1 MILYQ
6 VVDLTFLYIGLN
18 KVARLMSKFVAN
30 LTNAKNVNI
39 ALNKVANLIYA
50 KNVNIALNKFAN
62 LIYAKNVNIVASLT

>member
-6 VVDLTFLYIGLN
+6 VVDLTFFYIGLN

-39 ALNKVANLIYA
+39 ALNKVANLTCVKNLNIILNNA
-50 KNVNIALNKFAN
+50 ANVNFAKFLN
-62 LIYAKNVNIVASLT
+62 NIK